1 MSDLVEKVVNE
12 IAICR
17 KSGGINCEQD
27 CDYCKDDATRAI
39 KAVAQHL
46 AGIGYPFGA
55 GRVAQTTGGQRMSDA
70 RTVIAKTTHSWRVL
84 NFSAAEREA
93 DAILAALAEAGL
105 VIVPRV
111 PTEKMT
117 QHVLTALDSCAL
129 EDVERIY
136 RLFVEAA
143 NDNGHQGTGD

>member
-1 MSDLVEKVVNE
+1 
-12 IAICR
+12 
-17 KSGGINCEQD
+17 
-27 CDYCKDDATRAI
+27 
-39 KAVAQHL
+39 
-46 AGIGYPFGA
+46 
-55 GRVAQTTGGQRMSDA
+55 MSDA
-70 RTVIAKTTHSWRVL
+70 RTVIEKVDDDWRHPSDKCDRSD
-84 NFSAAEREA
+84 FP

-143 NDNGHQGTGD
+143 NEP